1 MFPVRLGGIGF
12 MDQSHTGFGLPTQ
25 LHPLGRRGKFAVAGW
40 AVLTLLYLYVRLPL
54 WNPEAPTLSTL
65 LLAAELFGIFSLAL
79 HIFSTWTLVDRHA
92 PPPSRGVSADLFVTT
107 WNEPV
112 EMLRNT
118 ILAAK
123 SVRHAGRIWLLDD
136 GAREEMKR
144 LAAELGVSYLA
155 RNDRAHAKAGN
166 LNNALS
172 HSTSEYVAIFDCDH
186 APSPDFLERTL
197 GYFDDP
203 KVAFVQTPQDFYN
216 VDSFQHRGKRSNQE
230 VWHEQTLF
238 YRVIQP
244 GKDRWNAAFF
254 CGSCAIVRRT
264 ALNDIGGF
272 ATGTITEDLHTS
284 LKLHKKGWS
293 SAYHAEALAFGLS
306 PSDFDQYQT
315 QRLRW
320 AKGAMQ
326 VWRKEGFLFCKG
338 LTLGQRLSYLAST
351 STYFEGWQKGIVYF
365 LPIIVILTGWM
376 PITNAGPL
384 FLTLFAFWLLSG
396 MALNE
401 AVSRGYAKT
410 VWMEEYNFFRYFT
423 FMRATTA
430 LILPNDWR
438 FRVTPKGRAHDRSW
452 FMKLLP
458 QISLVLSASV
468 AAVIGT
474 WIYLTHHHLTPS
486 AFGVTLLFLT
496 FDLILGVRALKFAS
510 NHARQRRGSHR
521 FPVPLPVWL
530 ESDGWTGP
538 AVAEEVSSDGMSLQ
552 CAELGAS
559 KSVRGI
565 LHLPN
570 GDLPFYATVRRRLS
584 DRRVGLEFRWPSP
597 KDSDALNACLYGNT
611 LQWDINSWT
620 ETRRNGARF
629 PGLRNGRGQGGPLG
643 PWKIGILRCA
653 GNKAISCVARP
664 EKSNGELWRVVSY
677 RRPPTADQL
686 ELLVD
691 GKIADGLQLASCET
705 LTTGG
710 GALHVSMI
718 ATESCLALT
727 SSHRRPQWSSALPG
741 TLFEARPS
749 EIQNVR

>member
-1 MFPVRLGGIGF
+1 
-12 MDQSHTGFGLPTQ
+12 MDQSHTGFGSKTR
-25 LHPLGRRGKFAVAGW
+25 LHGLGRRGNAAVAAW
-40 AVLTLLYLYVRLPL
+40 AILTLLYLYVRLPL
-54 WNPEAPTLSTL
+54 WNPQAPTLSTL
-65 LLAAELFGIFSLAL
+65 LLAAEMFGIFSLAL
-79 HIFSTWTLVDRHA
+79 HIFSTWTLVDRQA
-92 PPPSRGVSADLFVTT
+92 PPPSPGATADLFVTT

-118 ILAAK
+118 LLAAR
-123 SVRHAGRIWLLDD
+123 SVRHAGTIWLLDD
-136 GAREEMKR
+136 GAREEMKT
-144 LAAELGVSYLA
+144 LAAELGVAYLA
-155 RNDRAHAKAGN
+155 RTDRAHAKAGN
-166 LNNALS
+166 LNNALL

-197 GYFDDP
+197 GYFNDP
-203 KVAFVQTPQDFYN
+203 KIAFVQTPQDFYN

-254 CGSCAIVRRT
+254 CGSCAIVRRQ
-264 ALNDIGGF
+264 ALDDIGGF

-293 SAYHAEALAFGLS
+293 SAYHSEALAFGLS

-338 LTLGQRLSYLAST
+338 LSLAQRLSYLAST

-365 LPIIVILTGWM
+365 LPVAVILTGWM

-423 FMRATTA
+423 FIRATMA
-430 LILPNDWR
+430 LVLPTDWR
-438 FRVTPKGRAHDRSW
+438 FRVTAKGRADDRSW

-458 QISLVLSASV
+458 QVALVLSAAV
-468 AAVIGT
+468 AAVLGT
-474 WIYLTHHHLTPS
+474 WIYLTQHHLTAS
-486 AFGVTLLFLT
+486 AFAVTLLFLT
-496 FDLILGVRALKFAS
+496 FDLILGVRALSFAGS
-510 NHARQRRGSHR
+510 HARQRRGSHR
-521 FPVPLPVWL
+521 FPVPLPVTI
-530 ESDGWTGP
+530 ETRGWSRQ
-538 AVAEEVSSDGMSLQ
+538 AVAEDVSSDGMSLQ
-552 CAELGAS
+552 CPRLGS
-559 KSVRGI
+559 GKSLKGV

-570 GDLPFYATVRRRLS
+570 GDLPFQAAVKRRLG
-584 DRRVGLEFRWPSP
+584 DDRVGLQFHWASP
-597 KDSDALNACLYGNT
+597 AESDALNACLYGNT

-620 ETRRNGARF
+620 ETRRSGAGF
-629 PGLRNGRGQGGPLG
+629 PGLRNGRGSGGPTG
-643 PWKIGILRCA
+643 AWQIGTLKSANHKPIA
-653 GNKAISCVARP
+653 CVARC
-664 EKSNGELWRVVSY
+664 EKSSGEVWRIVSY
-677 RRPPTADQL
+677 PRPQALDQL
-686 ELLVD
+686 ELVVD
-691 GKIADGLQLASCET
+691 GRSVNGLRLASCES
-705 LTTGG
+705 LATGG
-710 GALHVSMI
+710 GTLHVSMI
-718 ATESCLALT
+718 AANSRPART
-727 SSHRRPQWSSALPG
+727 SSHRRPQWSVPIPG
-741 TLFEARPS
+741 TPFEATAP
-749 EIQNVR
+749 EIQNVG

>member
-1 MFPVRLGGIGF
+1 
-12 MDQSHTGFGLPTQ
+12 MDQSHTGFGLRTQ

-40 AVLTLLYLYVRLPL
+40 TVLTLLYLYVRLPL

-92 PPPSRGVSADLFVTT
+92 PPPSPGATADLFVTT

-118 ILAAK
+118 LLAAK
-123 SVRHAGRIWLLDD
+123 SVRHAGTIWLLDD
-136 GAREEMKR
+136 GARDEMKR
-144 LAAELGVSYLA
+144 LAAELGVSYLE
-155 RNDRAHAKAGN
+155 RTDRAHAKAGN
-166 LNNALS
+166 LNNALVR
-172 HSTSEYVAIFDCDH
+172 STSDYVAIFDCDH

-203 KVAFVQTPQDFYN
+203 KIAFVQTPQDFYN
-216 VDSFQHRGKRSNQE
+216 VDSFQHRGKRASQE

-293 SAYHAEALAFGLS
+293 SAYHPEALAFGLS

-326 VWRKEGFLFCKG
+326 VWRKEGFLFCRG
-338 LTLGQRLSYLAST
+338 LSLGQRLSYLAST

-423 FMRATTA
+423 FIRATTA
-430 LILPNDWR
+430 LILPTDWR
-438 FRVTPKGRAHDRSW
+438 FRVTPKGRADDRSW
-452 FMKLLP
+452 LVKLLP
-458 QISLVLSASV
+458 QVSLVLSAAV
-468 AAVIGT
+468 ATVLGI

-486 AFGVTLLFLT
+486 AFAVTLLFLT
-496 FDLILGVRALKFAS
+496 FDIVLGARALSFAR

-521 FPVPLPVWL
+521 FPLPLPVSI
-530 ESDGWTGP
+530 ESEGWSGP

-552 CAELGAS
+552 CAELGAT
-559 KSVRGI
+559 KNVRGI

-570 GDLPFYATVRRRLS
+570 GDLPFCAAVRRRLG
-584 DRRVGLEFRWPSP
+584 DRRVGLQFRWAAPR
-597 KDSDALNACLYGNT
+597 DSDALNACLYGNT

-629 PGLRNGRGQGGPLG
+629 PGFRNGRGPDRGSDG
-643 PWKIGILRCA
+643 WRIGTLRCVDS
-653 GNKAISCVARP
+653 KSIRCVARR
-664 EKSNGELWRVVSY
+664 EKSSGEVWRVVSY
-677 RRPPTADQL
+677 RRPQAADRL
-686 ELLVD
+686 ELVIE
-691 GKIADGLQLASCET
+691 GEIAKRLRLASCES
-705 LTTGG
+705 LVTGG
-710 GALHVSMI
+710 GTLHVSMI
-718 ATESCLALT
+718 ATDS
-727 SSHRRPQWSSALPG
+727 SRRPSNSHRRPQWSSELPSTAFDASG
-741 TLFEARPS
+741 S
-749 EIQNVR
+749 EIQNAR